1 MMKKNTIKQ
10 RAKEGYAKI
19 ARKGTSCC
27 PGSSCCGSS
36 DAKTISKTV
45 GYTDKELNAV
55 PEGSNLGLGCGN
67 PVALA
72 SLKKGETVLDLGS
85 GAGFDA
91 FLAAKKVGSTGRVIG
106 VDMTPDMAKRAKENA
121 RKGNYTNVEFRLG
134 EIEKLPVDS
143 GSIDVIISNC
153 VINLSIDKQA
163 VFKEAFRVLKPEG
176 RLMVSDLVLLKE
188 LPQAIKESIEAYI
201 GCLAGA
207 SMKDKYI
214 EFIKKAGFK
223 DIKILS
229 QDIYPVEAMAND
241 ATIQAIIEK
250 AQLKDID
257 IKNLESSVA
266 SIKVYAIKNGSLI
279 PKNG

>member
-1 MMKKNTIKQ
+1 MKKDTIKK
-10 RAKEGYAKI
+10 RVKEGYAKI
-19 ARKGTSCC
+19 AQKGTSCC

-36 DAKTISKTV
+36 SAKTISKTV
-45 GYTDKELNAV
+45 GYTDKELTAV

-91 FLAAKKVGSTGRVIG
+91 FLAAKKVGSTGQVIG
-106 VDMTPDMAKRAKENA
+106 VDMTPDMIKRAKENA
-121 RKGNYTNVEFRLG
+121 KKGNYTNVDFRLG
-134 EIEKLPVDS
+134 EIEKLPVDT
-143 GSIDVIISNC
+143 GSIDIIISNC
-153 VINLSIDKQA
+153 VINLSPDKQA
-163 VFKEAFRVLKPEG
+163 VFNEAYRVLKPGG

-207 SMKDKYI
+207 SIKDKYVD
-214 EFIKKAGFK
+214 FIKKSGFK
-223 DIKILS
+223 DVKIIS
-229 QDIYPVEAMAND
+229 QDIYPIEAMAND

-250 AQLKDID
+250 ARLKDID

-266 SIKVYAIKNGSLI
+266 SIKVYAVKKENQ
-279 PKNG
+279 K